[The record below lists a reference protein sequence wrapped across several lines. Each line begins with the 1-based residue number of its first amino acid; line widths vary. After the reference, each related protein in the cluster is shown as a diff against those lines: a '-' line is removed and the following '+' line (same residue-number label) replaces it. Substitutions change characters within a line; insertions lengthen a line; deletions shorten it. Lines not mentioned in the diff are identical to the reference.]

1 MLKEVGKVFISY
13 SWDSEEHRKNVF
25 SLAQALRDDGI
36 DCAIDQFVQSPDN
49 WDRWMLDQIDES
61 DFVLII
67 CSERYY
73 QRYRGKEEVNQGL
86 GVTWE
91 STLIMEKIY
100 DAQGKN
106 GKFYPVFLTPPDRK
120 IIPDGIR
127 TSFYDLS
134 GHDLFN
140 LHTDPNR
147 LINDGGYK
155 ELYRLLTCQPSAV
168 ANELGSL
175 KKLGPILRSS
185 TLSTA
190 LPSQNTDSST
200 SSRLKVDSKT
210 LHKDLVNLQN
220 QGTVEECREAIAQ
233 TSQWLLQYPSESYV
247 RNQLLKLVQSKATVH
262 QKCQIIEQT
271 TFWLLENI
279 KTSNSYTLTEYL
291 KLVTAQGSLEQGQ
304 SAVSLILNWLE
315 QVQQNDAYVRRNCLV
330 LAKDKAVSET
340 AQALLSQTYSWL
352 SQNLEACDSYVMTAY
367 LRLAIDRGNIE
378 QQQQAKEQAATWLDN
393 ADDSYVRTQYLKLLK
408 KIR

>member
-1 MLKEVGKVFISY
+1 M
-13 SWDSEEHRKNVF
+13 
-25 SLAQALRDDGI
+25 
-36 DCAIDQFVQSPDN
+36 
-49 WDRWMLDQIDES
+49 
-61 DFVLII
+61 
-67 CSERYY
+67 
-73 QRYRGKEEVNQGL
+73 
-86 GVTWE
+86 
-91 STLIMEKIY
+91 
-100 DAQGKN
+100 
-106 GKFYPVFLTPPDRK
+106 
-120 IIPDGIR
+120 
-127 TSFYDLS
+127 S
-134 GHDLFN
+134 GHDLFD

-185 TLSTA
+185 TLLTA
-190 LPSQNTDSST
+190 LPSQNTESST
-200 SSRLKVDSKT
+200 SSRLKIDSGT
-210 LHKDLVNLQN
+210 LHKDLVSLQN
-220 QGTVEECREAIAQ
+220 QGTVEECRVAIAQ

-247 RNQLLKLVQSKATVH
+247 RNQLLKLVQSKATIH

-271 TFWLLENI
+271 TLWLLENI

-304 SAVSLILNWLE
+304 SAVSLTLNWLE
-315 QVQQNDAYVRRNCLV
+315 KVQQNDAYVRRNCLI
-330 LAKDKAVSET
+330 LAKDKAASET
-340 AQALLSQTYSWL
+340 AQALLIQTYSWL

-378 QQQQAKEQAATWLDN
+378 QQQQAKEQAATWLDS